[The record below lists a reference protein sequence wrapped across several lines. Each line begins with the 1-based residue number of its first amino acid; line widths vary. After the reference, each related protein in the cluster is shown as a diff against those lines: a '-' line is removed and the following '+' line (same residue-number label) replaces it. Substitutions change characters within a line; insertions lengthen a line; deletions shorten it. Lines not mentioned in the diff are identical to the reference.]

1 MSLSNFKRPRKY
13 IFFKF
18 VSTGIE
24 NLVVMRDSVKN
35 TTHKNYKRS
44 KHMDNFI
51 KNWIKCK
58 NLLKKKIPDLYYFA
72 WNFTNIQD
80 KVIINVY
87 KLFHSKEKNT

>member
-1 MSLSNFKRPRKY
+1 MFLSNFKRPRKY

-51 KNWIKCK
+51 KN
-58 NLLKKKIPDLYYFA
+58 
-72 WNFTNIQD
+72 
-80 KVIINVY
+80 
-87 KLFHSKEKNT
+87 